1 MGEGTQLNSAD
12 KYNGFYAHMVFGSAK
27 AWRQKIV
34 LKARNLA
41 QIPVF
46 KAMSQEARAQING
59 MPKNWWK

>member
-1 MGEGTQLNSAD
+1 
-12 KYNGFYAHMVFGSAK
+12 MVYGSAK

-59 MPKNWWK
+59 MPKYWWK